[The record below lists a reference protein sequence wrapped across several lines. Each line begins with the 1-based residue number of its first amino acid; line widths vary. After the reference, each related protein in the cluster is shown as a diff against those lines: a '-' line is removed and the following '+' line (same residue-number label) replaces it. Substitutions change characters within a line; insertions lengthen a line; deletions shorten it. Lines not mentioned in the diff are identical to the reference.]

1 MSKINFRNFA
11 DQIYGLLNKKY
22 EEFFEPQ
29 LIKTDFTT
37 KFKEGN
43 LILNNIK
50 FKENK
55 QININEQLYINQ
67 IDINELNLFIPDETS
82 IFECLVDNI
91 KIEIKL
97 NELKENDF
105 SKIIINKITNFYQT
119 FETYAIDL
127 IEKKEK
133 KASFLDGLI
142 NNLFQR
148 IIQGMKIEVKNFL
161 ICIKCEENISINL
174 EINSIKYDEI
184 NGIIINKINLTM
196 NENDKKFILIK
207 DLDINITIKYINEEN
222 DNNIINFEILNFDMQ
237 YNTNIINNLLKFFNI
252 INNNNYKQIE
262 YKYKNLIQYNK
273 QNFNE
278 ISDKSLY
285 YKNKWKYII
294 KTLIKLRK
302 YKLFNRESI
311 FFLNYQ
317 NEQKIIMNYLEK
329 NIIDDNIILCNE
341 YNIIK
346 NSKKII
352 EKKVLEN
359 KKKSIGNPFAFF
371 FGGGAKKNDNNE
383 LTEEEKKTLDN
394 IFIEENLINYMN
406 GKNKKNDNDNFII
419 QKFFDFIKKIIIK
432 INIPKIQINI
442 TDELFGEDIY
452 LIFLNLD
459 FSLKYI
465 QKFLNCNF
473 YFGDLK
479 TNFNESIFLEKIDN
493 KKYSFEIL
501 IDEQFKTNINL
512 NFNNFLLDERLLSF
526 FICFIYSFKNRINMK
541 KVFKLPD
548 YNNLLKKE
556 ENINVILEY
565 INKININIIPSLSIK
580 NAENILSFHLKDI
593 NKENNIIKFKF
604 KLNDK
609 KYDII
614 PEYLFVIEKQSSNL
628 FKINITEPFNLIIPL
643 SLMQFLFNIIIK
655 LFKKFT
661 IIEKQSSNQNLILFF
676 FEYQTNLNLKN
687 FGLDIKFNK
696 IHIKIQELYCT
707 SFLTLN
713 ELSFKFINYELD
725 FSLQKILF
733 NTNRESTILV
743 SLVEYI
749 TSTESDNKIE
759 KTIRLNNKIDSNIE
773 IKKINIFIDVIE
785 INFVDGNFITKIQTN
800 KIKGEKKENNLE
812 LIFSN
817 LNLDLYKNN
826 NNNILE
832 KNIVN
837 FNNEFFVIF
846 DMEKSILN
854 INLENP
860 QLFLDLPIIVQ
871 LKHSFLFILN
881 AIDLEEVLI
890 KFNIIIKKTNIK
902 FEEFNILFETIKLK
916 NFEGNNTETVF
927 INLININLMNNNFK
941 ILDEEKIELKIIS
954 KSKIEN
960 DILIDVNSLLIN
972 LTQNDIYK
980 LIIGLEKKDLEMINE
995 IYDDFQY
1002 SLEFNKSLFFQNNIN
1017 LNIREKKKSKNQNNI
1032 LLLNS
1037 NLKELKLNLL
1047 LDKDNIHL
1055 AEFIIE
1061 NIFFDYNFLK
1071 FKDINQ
1077 NIKEYEKVKD
1087 KSNGFELKIKKISL
1101 KYLDIKSKE
1110 ITVLSEIPLNDL
1122 NKLESKNLKSLEN
1135 DMQITINLY
1144 HKNFSVEIKNTI
1156 MYCRIDSFLSLY
1168 YYFKKAL
1175 PTDFI
1180 LSSVKQQKNSYSLNL
1195 NIKFINF
1202 QIILQTSFNNNE
1214 NLLVYSNEIILAFSK
1229 YDKKQLSFPYGNYK
1243 AIINKFNINFIANK
1257 KNIRNL
1263 LSCQNNFFVLSFS
1276 FENNDIKEITINL
1289 GSIFINLSYIDIL
1302 FFLKAYHINIIY
1314 IFQTDE
1320 RLESDFI
1327 YKENKKKMERLLKN
1341 KINSSD
1347 KSLINLKQNKNELNK
1362 LMNVIEFKNINLTLI
1377 DNSRNNYYP
1386 FMKFDIGN
1394 CEIIFKNKNDNIQT
1408 FFEFNLF
1415 SYNYICSVWEPTIEK
1430 TNINIYYEKTKI
1442 EVRNEINRDKKLTIY
1457 IKEFPINISDMSM
1470 SFALSAL
1477 NNWLNNFI
1485 KEKNKFYKLFKEK
1498 NYNLEKY
1505 EDDKENSNNLDKLKI
1520 SNNKI
1525 VNITG
1530 DIIIFKYFNEN
1541 FEIKP
1546 NESINLN
1553 YFIENNQNQNNKIIK
1568 YIEIK
1573 NGKGVFEKINIEKI
1587 GLRKIDYEKYYYLID
1602 SFLSKERI
1610 ININI
1615 YSPIIFK
1622 NKTNIILNLVLENSI
1637 CGKHIIKLL
1646 SNEKCG
1652 IPNIYYQNSNSFFY
1666 FSDENQNIDVKSK
1679 VFLFDNINN
1688 IDNNNIIINDK
1699 FINLKIKNNI
1709 ENLKQINIF
1718 YNYSIINCLPFP
1730 ITINID
1736 GSVCNIEKCNIFYF
1750 DFVQKMKEFS
1760 FSISINNEKYLTSN
1774 KNWFNEN
1781 KKNEKYIKFFKKN
1794 DKNNYFY
1801 LSYNLKQSN
1810 FKNQLIIY
1818 IESIIYN
1825 FSGNNNLKILSHNEE
1840 NKMRWIY
1847 PVENNLYIMSSNINI
1862 DKSIIIFKYNSE
1874 KKEIDFKD
1882 FIAKSNF
1889 NFKLKFNDNKNNSTT
1904 FIIKSKFSN
1913 IGIFN
1918 YPKFR
1923 KNIKTNIFKI
1933 YSECRVINLFK
1944 DKIFYIGKYK
1954 ENSDNQNFKI
1964 FLPNSMDYFN
1974 FFECKKDEPLIFGI
1988 GNTNNSIPLDWTNKF
2003 IISNGIYTFC
2013 LNNIFFNVEIRL
2025 EADTDIIEIIVEE
2038 SNIQNAKYVIYNCY
2052 FEEIQIYQKNNNI
2065 QEKQVIKPK
2074 EKKILIMNDY
2084 NIDKLNIEI
2093 IVGNEV
2099 NNFSINLSGEDG
2111 KIFENNNITLHIQE
2125 NKFKKY
2131 LSVYDSLEFKKF
2143 KNIKNEINI
2152 NINFE
2157 RLYLALI
2164 GDNERNNKKLKN
2176 YKRNEILFIVVKNL
2190 MFSKISNFN
2199 NLNYKKE
2206 KIIYDIE
2213 IGCIDLF
2220 NQISDYGKFYNVI
2233 TKENK
2238 KDKFIFKTNFQIDL
2252 FKNDRFAIIN
2262 SLKIEFS
2269 KLRIYIDPNFV
2280 YFLFEFFDNIIYR
2293 MNLNNYNVDEIFL
2306 NKNDLLKENLIENY
2320 SKPKFLYNGEN
2331 IHIPNLN
2338 IIYKLS
2344 DVDLSKLLKKKL
2356 QYSSFYVWII
2366 RGLAGK
2372 KHSLN
2377 IEKSSIKKFI
2387 GNLSSLINKILD
2399 KYSENAVN
2407 QITKIAVKGIIN
2419 NIKKYVT
2426 LKHKEK
2432 KSKNIEKDRIRLSRM
2447 FYGKYQFFKN
2457 YDKEDALNSK
2467 NAKICFSEYLGDNEY
2482 LENILREDKNYF
2494 LFKQNE
2500 FIIYNINKFGPDFN
2514 EFYKNIDKIEKKKE
2528 NELIIKTKS
2537 NNQNPFSI
2545 TFTDKKNCDFIYK
2558 NLNEELTK
2566 NLDEFNNI

>member
-29 LIKTDFTT
+29 LIKNNFIT

-55 QININEQLYINQ
+55 QININEQLCVNQ
-67 IDINELNLFIPDETS
+67 IDINELNLLIPDENS
-82 IFECLVDNI
+82 IFECLIDNF

-105 SKIIINKITNFYQT
+105 SKIIINKILNFYQT

-133 KASFLDGLI
+133 KTSFLDGLI

-148 IIQGMKIEVKNFL
+148 IIQGMKIEIKNFL
-161 ICIKCEENISINL
+161 ICIKYEENISINF

-196 NENDKKFILIK
+196 NENDKKFNLIK
-207 DLDINITIKYINEEN
+207 DLDININIKYINEEN
-222 DNNIINFEILNFDMQ
+222 DNNIINLEILNFNMQ
-237 YNTNIINNLLKFFNI
+237 YNTNIINNLLKIFNI

-273 QNFNE
+273 QNLNE
-278 ISDKSLY
+278 KSDKSTY

-294 KTLIKLRK
+294 TTLIKLRK

-383 LTEEEKKTLDN
+383 LNEEEKKILEN
-394 IFIEENLINYMN
+394 IFIEENLLNFMN

-459 FSLKYI
+459 FSLKFI
-465 QKFLNCNF
+465 QKFINCNF
-473 YFGDLK
+473 YFGDLE

-493 KKYSFEIL
+493 KKYSFEIS

-526 FICFIYSFKNRINMK
+526 FVCFIYSFKNRINIK

-548 YNNLLKKE
+548 YNNILKKE
-556 ENINVILEY
+556 ENINNILEY

-580 NAENILSFHLKDI
+580 NEENILSFHLKDI

-614 PEYLFVIEKQSSNL
+614 PEYLFAVEKQLNNL
-628 FKINITEPFNLIIPL
+628 FKINISEPFNLIIPL

-676 FEYQTNLNLKN
+676 FEYQSNLNLKN

-696 IHIKIQELYCT
+696 IFIKIQELYCT

-725 FSLQKILF
+725 FSLQKICF

-749 TSTESDNKIE
+749 TSTESENKIE
-759 KTIRLNNKIDSNIE
+759 KTIRLNNKIDSNID
-773 IKKINIFIDVIE
+773 IKKINIFIDIIE
-785 INFVDGNFITKIQTN
+785 INFVDGNFITKILTN

-817 LNLDLYKNN
+817 LNLDLYLNN

-860 QLFLDLPIIVQ
+860 ELFLDLPTIVQ

-995 IYDDFQY
+995 IKEFEY

-1017 LNIREKKKSKNQNNI
+1017 LNIKEKKKLKNQNNI

-1055 AEFIIE
+1055 AEFGVE

-1071 FKDINQ
+1071 FKDINK
-1077 NIKEYEKVKD
+1077 NIKEFEKVKG
-1087 KSNGFELKIKKISL
+1087 KNNGFELKIKKISL
-1101 KYLDIKSKE
+1101 KYLDINSKE
-1110 ITVLSEIPLNDL
+1110 ITVFSEIPLNNL

-1135 DMQITINLY
+1135 DMQITISLY
-1144 HKNFSVEIKNTI
+1144 HKKFSAEIKNTI

-1168 YYFKKAL
+1168 YYFKKAI

-1180 LSSVKQQKNSYSLNL
+1180 LSSVKQQKNSYSLSFD
-1195 NIKFINF
+1195 IKFINF
-1202 QIILQTSFNNNE
+1202 QIILQTSFHKNE
-1214 NLLVYSNEIILAFSK
+1214 NLLLYSNEIILVFSK
-1229 YDKKQLSFPYGNYK
+1229 YDKKQLSFPYGQYK
-1243 AIINKFNINFIANK
+1243 AIINKININLIANE

-1263 LSCQNNFFVLSFS
+1263 LSCQSNFFILSFLL
-1276 FENNDIKEITINL
+1276 ENDDIKEITIYL
-1289 GSIFINLSYIDIL
+1289 GSILINLSYIDIL

-1314 IFQTDE
+1314 LFQNDT

-1327 YKENKKKMERLLKN
+1327 YKENKKQMERLLKN

-1347 KSLINLKQNKNELNK
+1347 KNLINLKPNKNKLNK
-1362 LMNVIEFKNINLTLI
+1362 LMNLIVLKNINLTLI

-1386 FMKFDIGN
+1386 FMKFDIEN
-1394 CEIIFKNKNDNIQT
+1394 CEIIFKNKNDYIHT
-1408 FFEFNLF
+1408 YFDFDLF

-1430 TNINIYYEKTKI
+1430 SNIHIYYEKTKMD
-1442 EVRNEINRDKKLTIY
+1442 INDIDIDKKLTIY

-1477 NNWLNNFI
+1477 NNWLNNYI
-1485 KEKNKFYKLFKEK
+1485 KEKNKFYKLFKEN

-1505 EDDKENSNNLDKLKI
+1505 EDDKENSNNLENLKI

-1525 VNITG
+1525 INKTG
-1530 DIIIFKYFNEN
+1530 DIINFKYFNEN
-1541 FEIKP
+1541 LEIKP

-1553 YFIENNQNQNNKIIK
+1553 YFIENQNNKITK
-1568 YIEIK
+1568 NIEIK
-1573 NGKGVFEKINIEKI
+1573 NGKDVFEKINIEKI

-1622 NKTNIILNLVLENSI
+1622 NKTNIVLNLVLGNSI
-1637 CGKHIIKLL
+1637 NEKHFIKLL
-1646 SNEKCG
+1646 SNETYG
-1652 IPNIYYQNSNSFFY
+1652 IPNKYYQNSDSFFY
-1666 FSDENQNIDVKSK
+1666 FLDENQNTNENTK
-1679 VFLFDNINN
+1679 VFFFDNINN

-1709 ENLKQINIF
+1709 EHLKQINIF

-1730 ITINID
+1730 IAIKINS
-1736 GSVCNIEKCNIFYF
+1736 SVYNIEKCNIFYF
-1750 DFVQKMKEFS
+1750 DFVKNMKEFS
-1760 FSISINNEKYLTSN
+1760 FSISINNEIFLTSN

-1794 DKNNYFY
+1794 DKDNYFY
-1801 LSYNLKQSN
+1801 LSYNLRQSN

-1818 IESIIYN
+1818 VESIIYN
-1825 FSGNNNLKILSHNEE
+1825 LSGNNNLKIISYNEE
-1840 NKMRWIY
+1840 NKTKWIY
-1847 PVENNLYIMSSNINI
+1847 PVQNNLFLMSSNINI
-1862 DKSIIIFKYNSE
+1862 DKSKIIFKYNSFD
-1874 KKEIDFKD
+1874 KKEIDLKD
-1882 FIAKSNF
+1882 LIAKSNF
-1889 NFKLKFNDNKNNSTT
+1889 NFKIKFNDNKNKSTT

-1923 KNIKTNIFKI
+1923 ENIKTNIFKI

-1954 ENSDNQNFKI
+1954 ENSDDQNFQK
-1964 FLPNSMDYFN
+1964 FLPNSINYFN
-1974 FFECKKDEPLIFGI
+1974 FFDCKKDEPLIFGI
-1988 GNTNNSIPLDWTNKF
+1988 GNINNSAPLDWTNKF

-2038 SNIQNAKYVIYNCY
+2038 SNIKNAKYVIYNCY
-2052 FEEIQIYQKNNNI
+2052 SEEIQIFQKNNDI
-2065 QEKQVIKPK
+2065 LEKQVVKPK

-2084 NIDKLNIEI
+2084 NIDKLNFDI

-2099 NNFSINLSGEDG
+2099 NNFSFNLSDEDG
-2111 KIFENNNITLHIQE
+2111 KLFENKTITLHIQE

-2131 LSVYDSLEFKKF
+2131 LSVYDSLQFKQFKK
-2143 KNIKNEINI
+2143 IKNEMNI

-2157 RLYLALI
+2157 NIYLALI
-2164 GDNERNNKKLKN
+2164 GDNERNNKKLIN
-2176 YKRNEILFIVVKNL
+2176 YKRNEILYIFVKNL
-2190 MFSKISNFN
+2190 IFSKISNFN

-2213 IGCIDLF
+2213 IECIDLY

-2238 KDKFIFKTNFQIDL
+2238 KDKFIFKSNFQIDL

-2262 SLKIEFS
+2262 SLKFEFS

-2280 YFLFEFFDNIIYR
+2280 YFLFEFYGNIIYR

-2320 SKPKFLYNGEN
+2320 SKPELLYNGEN
-2331 IHIPNLN
+2331 IHIPILN

-2356 QYSSFYVWII
+2356 QYSSFYVWVI

-2372 KHSLN
+2372 KHTLN
-2377 IEKSSIKKFI
+2377 IEKSNVKKFI
-2387 GNLSSLINKILD
+2387 GNFSSLIIKILD

-2407 QITKIAVKGIIN
+2407 QITKIAVKGIFN

-2426 LKHKEK
+2426 LKKKEK
-2432 KSKNIEKDRIRLSRM
+2432 KSKNIEKDRIRISRM

-2457 YDKEDALNSK
+2457 YNKEDALNSK
-2467 NAKICFSEYLGDNEY
+2467 NAKICFSDFLGKDY
-2482 LENILREDKNYF
+2482 YIENILREDKNYF
-2494 LFKQNE
+2494 LFTQNR
-2500 FIIYNINKFGPDFN
+2500 FIIFNINKFEPDFN
-2514 EFYKNIDKIEKKKE
+2514 EFYNNIDKIEGKKE
-2528 NELIIKTKS
+2528 NVLMIKTKS
-2537 NNQNPFSI
+2537 NNLNPFLI
-2545 TFTDKKNCDFIYK
+2545 TFTDKKNFNYIYK
-2558 NLNEELTK
+2558 NLNEELNK
-2566 NLDEFNNI
+2566 NLDDFNNI